1 VRISITDASAGNP
14 EPWKFKNSGRTAG
27 KSGKNDRVCAD
38 SPVLWGAL
46 GGIWIDSGRMTDED
60 DGPAVNHEGKQMRQ
74 GVQGG
79 AGFPAR
85 ARSPEKSFTQSLT
98 ADERLSGTRGLL

>member
-1 VRISITDASAGNP
+1 
-14 EPWKFKNSGRTAG
+14 
-27 KSGKNDRVCAD
+27 
-38 SPVLWGAL
+38 GAL

-60 DGPAVNHEGKQMRQ
+60 DGPAVNREGKQKRQ

-85 ARSPEKSFTQSLT
+85 VRSPEKSFTQSLT
-98 ADERLSGTRGLL
+98 ADERLSGARGLL